1 MITRHKL
8 LERTIGTFKEEDE
21 AYNLVTSLMILIPS
35 SLFILSTLEMVLFLI
50 YNTKMHPWKA
60 LLVSQQELLDS
71 MESSDEE
78 SDESAISDD
87 SLDTDMKE
95 EETKERIRSNFE
107 SSKDECISEK
117 ETSSQA
123 ETDCDNEKKKINN
136 MANEGFEEEVI
147 EVEVAEEEEEED
159 DQLSTR
165 L

>member
-35 SLFILSTLEMVLFLI
+35 SLLILSTLEMVLFLI

-71 MESSDEE
+71 MESSFEE
-78 SDESAISDD
+78 SGESAISDD

-95 EETKERIRSNFE
+95 EETKERIRSNLE
-107 SSKDECISEK
+107 SSKDECISGK

-147 EVEVAEEEEEED
+147 EVEVAEEEEEE
-159 DQLSTR
+159 QFSTR

>member
-35 SLFILSTLEMVLFLI
+35 SLLILSTLEMVLFLI

-71 MESSDEE
+71 MESSGEE
-78 SDESAISDD
+78 SGEYAISDD
-87 SLDTDMKE
+87 SLDPDMKE
-95 EETKERIRSNFE
+95 EETKERIRSNLE
-107 SSKDECISEK
+107 SSKDECFSGN

-123 ETDCDNEKKKINN
+123 GTYCDNEKKKINN

-147 EVEVAEEEEEED
+147 EVEVAEEEEEE
-159 DQLSTR
+159 QLSTR